1 MYLVGNIDNGKGY
14 AVWDCHYMGNLC
26 TVLSIFCERKTQ
38 KVSKIKRKRN
48 EIDVVVF
55 KKYKDLCFP
64 HFSICLAPVPPIP
77 TWQHMFLGAGVQ
89 IGIDYIEET

>member
-1 MYLVGNIDNGKGY
+1 MVK
-14 AVWDCHYMGNLC
+14 VMLC
-26 TVLSIFCERKTQ
+26 GIAIIWGISVLCCQFSVNEKL

-64 HFSICLAPVPPIP
+64 HFSICLAPVPPSP

-89 IGIDYIEET
+89 IGIDYIEEA